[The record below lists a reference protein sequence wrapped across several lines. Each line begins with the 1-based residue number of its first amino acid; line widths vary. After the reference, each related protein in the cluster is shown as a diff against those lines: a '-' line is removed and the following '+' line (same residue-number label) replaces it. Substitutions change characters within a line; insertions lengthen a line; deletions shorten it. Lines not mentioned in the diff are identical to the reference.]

1 MNLIEEENILAH
13 KEFNLYKENDL
24 YNLRIEIANE
34 YIYFTLKKLNIIF
47 FNVLHKKYQSLKFG
61 LLKIVF

>member
-34 YIYFTLKKLNIIF
+34 YIYFTLK
-47 FNVLHKKYQSLKFG
+47 S
-61 LLKIVF
+61 